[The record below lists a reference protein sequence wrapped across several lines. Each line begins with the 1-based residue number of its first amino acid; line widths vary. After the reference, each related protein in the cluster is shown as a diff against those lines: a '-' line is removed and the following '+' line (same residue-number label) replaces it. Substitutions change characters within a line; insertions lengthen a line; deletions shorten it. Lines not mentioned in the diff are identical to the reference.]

1 MAAVLPAFPAG
12 ANPVPLASRNL
23 GSLSRRFDILLQSR
37 ALVTERHLVLDR
49 LRAYADS
56 ALKDGLMQL
65 SPTAAHISHSGVQ
78 PTAPQV
84 SIWSGEH
91 HTVR

>member
-1 MAAVLPAFPAG
+1 VIK
-12 ANPVPLASRNL
+12 SQ
-23 GSLSRRFDILLQSR
+23 RRI
-37 ALVTERHLVLDR
+37 
-49 LRAYADS
+49 ADS
-56 ALKDGLMQL
+56 ALKDGQMQL

-84 SIWSGEH
+84 STRSGEH

>member
-1 MAAVLPAFPAG
+1 VAAVLPVFPAG
-12 ANPVPLASRNL
+12 ANPVPLAARNP

-49 LRAYADS
+49 LLPADS

-84 SIWSGEH
+84 SIWPGEH

>member
-1 MAAVLPAFPAG
+1 MARPSTADTLSDIVLWH
-12 ANPVPLASRNL
+12 LRRL
-23 GSLSRRFDILLQSR
+23 GLPI
-37 ALVTERHLVLDR
+37 
-49 LRAYADS
+49 ADS

-78 PTAPQV
+78 LTAPQM
-84 SIWSGEH
+84 STRSDEH